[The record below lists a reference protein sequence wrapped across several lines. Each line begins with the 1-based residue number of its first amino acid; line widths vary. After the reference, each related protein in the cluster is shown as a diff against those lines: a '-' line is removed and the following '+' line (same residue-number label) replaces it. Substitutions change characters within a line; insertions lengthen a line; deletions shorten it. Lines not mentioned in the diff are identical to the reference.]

1 MRTVN
6 AIFRYIGY
14 AVVFGFVG
22 YISYLGGEGH
32 DYLLQISKT
41 LIPILISLLVFY
53 VTIFG
58 NILKEL
64 ICYKNKQNE
73 NADISGILK
82 DIKLEILIEIVL
94 IMASL
99 SCFKIRGACITLVS
113 HAIVKWIA
121 VISNSLTIFSIVYFL
136 LVIYDSIL
144 GLWNLIE
151 ANNDIKK
158 G

>member
-1 MRTVN
+1 MRMVN

-14 AVVFGFVG
+14 AVVFCFVG
-22 YISYLGGEGH
+22 YISYLGGEEH

-64 ICYKNKQNE
+64 ICYRNKQNE

-94 IMASL
+94 IMVSL
-99 SCFKIRGACITLVS
+99 FCFIIRGACITLVS
-113 HAIVKWIA
+113 HTIVKWIA